1 MMRPPRRAETP
12 AGSRKKTDE
21 IFALHDDYT
30 HDTHEVHEMSF
41 AKLRQGSNVHTINLC
56 GANQFVKLRGSSHPK
71 PNAHNDAQPDP
82 IPGEHAVSVF

>member
-1 MMRPPRRAETP
+1 MP
-12 AGSRKKTDE
+12 ARSRKKTDE

-30 HDTHEVHEMSF
+30 HDTHEIIAMSF

-82 IPGEHAVSVF
+82 IPGEYAVGVF

>member
-1 MMRPPRRAETP
+1 MP
-12 AGSRKKTDE
+12 ARSRKKTDE

-30 HDTHEVHEMSF
+30 HDTHEIIAMSF

-71 PNAHNDAQPDP
+71 PNAHNDTQPDSV
-82 IPGEHAVSVF
+82 PGEHAVGVF

>member
-1 MMRPPRRAETP
+1 MMRPPRRAEIP

-21 IFALHDDYT
+21 IFALHNDYT
-30 HDTHEVHEMSF
+30 HDTHEIHAISF
-41 AKLRQGSNVHTINLC
+41 AKLRQGSDVHTINLC
-56 GANQFVKLRGSSHPK
+56 GANQFVKLRGSSHPE